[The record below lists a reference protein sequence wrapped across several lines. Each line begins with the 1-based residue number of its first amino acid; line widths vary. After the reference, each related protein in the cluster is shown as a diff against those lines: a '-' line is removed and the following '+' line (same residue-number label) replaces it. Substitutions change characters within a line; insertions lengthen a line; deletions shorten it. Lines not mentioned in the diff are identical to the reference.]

1 MARILVVE
9 DDNDIRELIRLALE
23 MVGHEVLE
31 ARSGEE
37 GLLQAQSHKPEM
49 VLMDLSLAGEL
60 DGAEATRRLR
70 NHATLGSIPIV
81 ALTAH
86 AMRGDRERVQ
96 HVGFT
101 DYWTKPIIDLEK
113 FTRDVGT
120 VLDKAYPR
128 QST

>member
-1 MARILVVE
+1 MALILVVE

-23 MVGHEVLE
+23 MVGHDVVE

-37 GLLQAQSHKPEM
+37 GIQQAQAHVPQL

-60 DGAEATRRLR
+60 DGAEATLRLR
-70 NHATLGSIPIV
+70 SDENLRAIPVV

-86 AMRGDRERVQ
+86 AMRGDRDRVQ

-101 DYWTKPIIDLEK
+101 EYWTKPIVDLEK
-113 FTRDVGT
+113 FTSDVT
-120 VLDKAYPR
+120 RVLAGAYPR